1 MKRIIILIALTGS
14 GYAMKAQ
21 TNRINHF
28 SHSGS
33 LATLNSFK
41 ANDNMGLGCGSVYR
55 GEITPSI
62 DSNTVIWDSVKVDSN
77 KVCTPKPP
85 QKGMKAIDPRVDTSE
100 IYNRGPK

>member
-1 MKRIIILIALTGS
+1 MKRIIVLIAIACCYYSTN
-14 GYAMKAQ
+14 AQ

-33 LATLNSFK
+33 LATLDIFS

-55 GEITPSI
+55 GEFKPSV
-62 DSNTVIWDSVKVDSN
+62 DSTTVIWDSVKMDTN
-77 KVCTPKPP
+77 KVCTPQP
-85 QKGMKAIDPRVDTSE
+85 QKKGKAIDPKVDTSG